1 MATEIVSD
9 AEKITH
15 DNFSTSTSPATKTLP
30 ARCSA
35 VFIENMDT
43 TDNIRISFDGGT
55 LFKDVKPGKALSI
68 DVAFITSYIIKSSA
82 NTPAVQALYASE
94 RS

>member
-1 MATEIVSD
+1 MATEVVSD

-15 DNFSTSTSPATKTLP
+15 DNYSAAVGAVTKTLP
-30 ARCSA
+30 AKCSA
-35 VFIENMDT
+35 IFIENMDA
-43 TDNIRISFDGGT
+43 TDSVLVSFDGGT
-55 LFKDVKPGKALSI
+55 LFKTITAGKNLSI
-68 DVAFITSYIIKSSA
+68 DVAFILSYVVKASA